1 MKRKW
6 LGSVF
11 CIGSLALFSSISGFR
26 MEEEAVQTIF
36 DTSSEYM
43 VLSILENEME
53 VLRREE
59 KNMDVSEL
67 PEYVTRYPD
76 LYAPKKDEESEK
88 KPKEEAAIENDTKK
102 DQAITENNTQK
113 DQITIEADTKKDQVT
128 TKADTEKEI
137 TDTSVE
143 DNLDSD
149 TEKSTQKIAYLTF
162 DDGPSEQTL
171 LVLDI
176 LKEEKIH
183 ATFFLIG
190 EEITP
195 EREAIVKRMVEEGH
209 TIGLHTYCHDYDV
222 IYRSV
227 DDFLADYEKLYQ
239 RLYEVAGLKPSIF
252 RFPGGSTNRY
262 GKSVI
267 KAVKNEMERRGFCF
281 GAVIIGL
288 NRKYLYR
295 AILHGFNYRIKHC
308 MGFKHKANIL

>member
-26 MEEEAVQTIF
+26 TEEEAVQTIF

-76 LYAPKKDEESEK
+76 LYAPETEEKTETIDS
-88 KPKEEAAIENDTKK
+88 KK
-102 DQAITENNTQK
+102 DQTAAAT
-113 DQITIEADTKKDQVT
+113 
-128 TKADTEKEI
+128 DTEKDKTVVDANMGNDI
-137 TDTSVE
+137 
-143 DNLDSD
+143 DSD
-149 TEKSTQKIAYLTF
+149 TKEQAQKIAYLTF
-162 DDGPSEQTL
+162 DDGPSEQTII
-171 LVLDI
+171 VLDI
-176 LKEEKIH
+176 LKEENIH

-227 DDFLADYEKLYQ
+227 DDFLADYEKLYK
-239 RLYEVAGLKPSIF
+239 RLYEVTGLKPSIF

-262 GKSVI
+262 GKTMI

-288 NRKYLYR
+288 NQENL
-295 AILHGFNYRIKHC
+295 
-308 MGFKHKANIL
+308 

>member
-26 MEEEAVQTIF
+26 TEEEAVQTIF

-76 LYAPKKDEESEK
+76 LYAPETTERESEK
-88 KPKEEAAIENDTKK
+88 DPKGETATAIDTKK
-102 DQAITENNTQK
+102 DQTTTA
-113 DQITIEADTKKDQVT
+113 ADTGKDIADINVDENICL
-128 TKADTEKEI
+128 DTEE
-137 TDTSVE
+137 SA
-143 DNLDSD
+143 
-149 TEKSTQKIAYLTF
+149 QKIAYLTF
-162 DDGPSEQTL
+162 DDGPSEQTI

-176 LKEEKIH
+176 LKEENIH

-239 RLYEVAGLKPSIF
+239 RLYEVAGLTPSIF

-262 GKSVI
+262 GKATI

-288 NRKYLYR
+288 NQKSTSDSNAQPQWQYNHVPKKSSVYM
-295 AILHGFNYRIKHC
+295 H
-308 MGFKHKANIL
+308 